1 MWYWIF
7 RAVFIV
13 IAKFFF
19 RLKAEG
25 LENIPQKSNFI
36 IVANHASHLD
46 PLLIMAAVPKK
57 IHCIALRR
65 LYKIFWIGQFL
76 RMIEALPIGSSS
88 RKALE
93 LLEQNRNVG
102 LFPEGRVSP
111 DGKLMDFRRGAAL
124 LAFKTG
130 RPIVPCAV
138 FGAYEAFPLKA
149 KSLKFLPIKIKIGK
163 PIYILKE
170 FGDVIEDVL
179 LQEGIFKVRNAV
191 KEMMLGG

>member
-36 IVANHASHLD
+36 IVANHTSHLD
-46 PLLIMAAVPKK
+46 PLFIMAAVPKK

-76 RMIEALPIGSSS
+76 RMIEALPLGSSS
-88 RKALE
+88 QKAVD
-93 LLEQNRNVG
+93 LLKKNKNVG

-124 LAFKTG
+124 LASKTG
-130 RPIVPCAV
+130 RPILPCAV
-138 FGAYEAFPLKA
+138 FGAYAALPLRA

-170 FGDVIEDVL
+170 FSDVIDDIS
-179 LQEGIFKVRNAV
+179 LQEGIFKVRNAI
-191 KEMMLGG
+191 KEMLIAG